1 MLITCSR
8 IQRLLTTL
16 SKSAQEGDLKYGL
29 VWILNGQ
36 KRLVCKWSGFR
47 KVSEIRKLDHLKSGQ
62 KCPYF
67 EWSGFQMVGTI
78 AITKAKKG

>member
-36 KRLVCKWSGFR
+36 KRLVGANG
-47 KVSEIRKLDHLKSGQ
+47 LD
-62 KCPYF
+62 F
-67 EWSGFQMVGTI
+67 ENI
-78 AITKAKKG
+78 